1 MLPGALVRSLAEV
14 PERADSGRCGYGP
27 AVQSSVSEWIVVI
40 IFGGGII
47 ALWLW
52 ILYLALRVPRER
64 WAEAGQSR
72 PLWIFL
78 IIVLGVLGAAL
89 YLMLVAPSLSPQRE

>member
-1 MLPGALVRSLAEV
+1 MVVGTV
-14 PERADSGRCGYGP
+14 PP
-27 AVQSSVSEWIVVI
+27 VQTSVSEWVVVI
-40 IFGGGII
+40 VFGGGII

-64 WAEAGQSR
+64 WTEAGQSK

-78 IIVLGVLGAAL
+78 IVVLSVPGAAL
-89 YLMLVAPSLSPQRE
+89 YLVLVAPSLSRRQRE